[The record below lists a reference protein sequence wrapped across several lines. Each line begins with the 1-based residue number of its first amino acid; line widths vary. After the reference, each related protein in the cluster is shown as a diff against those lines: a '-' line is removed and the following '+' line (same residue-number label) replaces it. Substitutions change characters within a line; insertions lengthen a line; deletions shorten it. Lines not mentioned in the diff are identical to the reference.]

1 MTNSARLLLEFKPEH
16 INAENAS
23 GRTPL
28 EIAMSNYLT
37 KISQSPQTLNFRGH
51 QASGILY
58 QPSDFL
64 APGGFAAKTAGG
76 GEMANEKEGWDTSDV
91 NSAFELACKAAKEAG
106 CSRALVSL
114 HEARSLV
121 QRLQG
126 SKDLPVTEEEE
137 MVYKRQREVV
147 GQFDPMW
154 AVM

>member
-1 MTNSARLLLEFKPEH
+1 MTTSARLLLAFRPEH

-28 EIAMSNYLT
+28 EIATSNYLT
-37 KISQSPQTLNFRGH
+37 KISQNPEILNLRGH
-51 QASGILY
+51 QTSAILY
-58 QPSDFL
+58 QSSGFPAL
-64 APGGFAAKTAGG
+64 GGRAAEAAED
-76 GEMANEKEGWDTSDV
+76 GETVNEKEWDTPDV
-91 NSAFELACKAAKEAG
+91 NSAFELACKVAREAG
-106 CSRALVSL
+106 CGRALVSL